1 MNTEELIKKQTNWI
15 KAVFGCLAAITAA
28 IFIMGALLV
37 PRIYHAVGEIEQS
50 LTEIDVLV
58 KEGDEA
64 LQNIN
69 SVDFEHLNQSIND
82 LAKITNALASIFGN
96 SKQ

>member
-1 MNTEELIKKQTNWI
+1 MNTEELIKKQTNWL
-15 KAVFGCLAAITAA
+15 KAIFGCLAAITAA

-37 PRIYHAVGEIEQS
+37 PRIYHAVGEVEQS
-50 LTEIDVLV
+50 LTEIDTLV

-69 SVDFEHLNQSIND
+69 NIDFEHLNQSIND
-82 LAKITNALASIFGN
+82 LSTITKALSSIFGN
-96 SKQ
+96 SK